1 MGRTLKRGCTKMID
15 TLYPKRCAICDDA
28 LNIGEEGV
36 CDKCR
41 ERIVYISDPICLT
54 CGRPITD
61 NGGICDECVNTRHVF
76 KAGRSV
82 FSYDFIA
89 ESIYRFK
96 YLNRTEYAAFF
107 GAETVKAQG
116 EFLAQI
122 KPDAIIPVP
131 LHKKRMLKR
140 GYNQAALLAHEMSK
154 LTGIPVYEDC
164 LKRSKDTVP
173 QKKFN
178 KKQRFIN
185 MKKAFIV
192 GKNVVKLSKVV
203 VVDDIFT
210 TGSTIDSLSLELKKA
225 GVKDIYFITLTSAGT

>member
-1 MGRTLKRGCTKMID
+1 MARRLRSGCTKMIN
-15 TLYPKRCAICDDA
+15 TLYPKRCAICDGA
-28 LNIGEEGV
+28 LLPAETGV
-36 CDKCR
+36 CDKCK
-41 ERIVYISDPICLT
+41 ERIVYIKNPVCLI
-54 CGRPITD
+54 CGRPMTR
-61 NGGICDECVNTRHVF
+61 NGEKCEECLDQKHVF
-76 KAGRSV
+76 TAGRTV

-96 YLNRTEYAAFF
+96 YLNRAEYGEYF
-107 GAETVKAQG
+107 GLEMVKAHSG
-116 EFLAQI
+116 FISQI

-131 LHKKRMLKR
+131 LHKKRYLKR
-140 GYNQAALLAHEMSK
+140 GYNQAALLAYEISL
-154 LTGIPVYEDC
+154 LTGIPVYEDF
-164 LKRSKDTVP
+164 LKRAKNTVP

-192 GKNVVKLSKVV
+192 GENSVKLSKVI

-225 GVKDIYFITLTSAGT
+225 GVKDIYFITLTAAGT

>member
-1 MGRTLKRGCTKMID
+1 MIN
-15 TLYPKRCAICDDA
+15 TLYPKRCAICDNA
-28 LNIGEEGV
+28 LLGSEKGA
-36 CDKCR
+36 CDKCK
-41 ERIVYISDPICLT
+41 ERIVYIKHPICLK
-54 CGRPITD
+54 CGRPMTHE
-61 NGGICDECVNTRHVF
+61 GEICEECTVTKHVF
-76 KAGRSV
+76 AAGRSV
-82 FSYDFIA
+82 FSYDFIS

-96 YLNRTEYAAFF
+96 YLNRAEYGEYF
-107 GAETVKAQG
+107 GREMVKAQG
-116 EFLAQI
+116 EFIAQI

-131 LHKKRMLKR
+131 LHKKRYVKR
-140 GYNQAALLAHEMSK
+140 GYNQAALLAYEMSR
-154 LTGIPVYEDC
+154 LTGVPVMEDF

-192 GKNVVKLSKVV
+192 GKNVVKLSKVI